1 MVTSLQSSNRL
12 PAAARRGF
20 GIYIHWPFCLKKC
33 PYCDFNS
40 HVKEDVSQER
50 WRAAL
55 LQELDHYA
63 ELLKKNGG
71 EGRIVSSIFFGGGTP
86 SLMAPETAQALIER
100 IRQHWPSRNDLEI
113 TLEANPTS
121 VEADKF
127 AAFAQAGIN
136 RVSLGIQSLNDDDLH
151 FLGREHSAQEALA
164 AINIARKNFERFSF
178 DLIYARPGQNKS
190 TWRQELERALGEG
203 TEHLSLYQ
211 LTIEEN
217 TAFHGARRRGEL
229 TELNPDTAAEL
240 YDLTNEVMDKKG
252 MPNYEISNYARPDQ
266 ESRHNLT
273 YWKYGDY
280 IGIGPGAHGRLTLA
294 CEDPLG
300 RKMATR
306 QHRAPEIWINT
317 VEQAGHATRTY
328 STVSSTERFEEMM
341 MMGLR
346 LEEGI
351 SLKAISDETGDEL
364 NSLINQ
370 SRLNQLCDEK
380 LLVVNTDKIW
390 ATSAG
395 RARLNS
401 LLAYLLA

>member
-1 MVTSLQSSNRL
+1 MQSSNLL

-40 HVKEDVSQER
+40 HVREDVSQER

-63 ELLKKNGG
+63 EILKNNGG

-86 SLMAPETAQALIER
+86 SLMAPETAGALIDR
-100 IRQHWPSRNDLEI
+100 IRQLWPCRNDLEI

-121 VEADKF
+121 VESGKF

-136 RVSLGIQSLNDDDLH
+136 RVSLGIQSLNDDDLR
-151 FLGREHSAQEALA
+151 FLGREHSAQEAMQ
-164 AINIARKNFERFSF
+164 AIDIARNNFERFSF
-178 DLIYARPGQNKS
+178 DLIYARPEQNITS
-190 TWRQELERALGEG
+190 WRQELEQALAEG

-229 TELNPDTAAEL
+229 SELNPDKAAEL
-240 YDLTNEVMDKKG
+240 YDVTNEIMEKNG
-252 MPNYEISNYARPDQ
+252 LPNYEISNYARVGQ

-280 IGIGPGAHGRLTLA
+280 IGIGPGAHGRLTLS
-294 CEDPLG
+294 DNGLLG
-300 RKMATR
+300 KKIATR
-306 QHRAPEIWINT
+306 QHRAPEIWLNT

-328 STVSSTERFEEMM
+328 NTVSIVDRFEEMM

-351 SLKAISDETGDEL
+351 SLQAITDETGDDF
-364 NSLINQ
+364 INQ
-370 SRLNQLCDEK
+370 IDQVRLKQLCDEQ
-380 LLVVNTDKIW
+380 LLVITDDKIW
-390 ATSAG
+390 ATSSG
-395 RARLNS
+395 RTRLNS
-401 LLAYLLA
+401 LLSYLLT

>member
-1 MVTSLQSSNRL
+1 MQSSTLL

-40 HVKEDVSQER
+40 HVREDVSQER

-63 ELLKKNGG
+63 EILKKSGG
-71 EGRIVSSIFFGGGTP
+71 EGRIVSSVFFGGGTP
-86 SLMAPETAQALIER
+86 SLMAPETAGALIDR

-121 VEADKF
+121 VEAGKF
-127 AAFAQAGIN
+127 SAFSQAGIN
-136 RVSLGIQSLNDDDLH
+136 RVSLGIQSLNDDDLR
-151 FLGREHSAQEALA
+151 FLGREHSAQEALQ
-164 AINIARKNFERFSF
+164 AIDIARKYFDRFSF
-178 DLIYARPGQNKS
+178 DLIYARPDQDVVS
-190 TWRQELERALGEG
+190 WRKELERALAEG

-229 TELNPDTAAEL
+229 SELNPDKAAEL
-240 YDLTNEVMDKKG
+240 YDLTNEIMENKG
-252 MPNYEISNYARPDQ
+252 MPNYEISNYARPGQ

-294 CEDPLG
+294 DNSTLG
-300 RKMATR
+300 KKMATR
-306 QHRAPEIWINT
+306 QHRVPEIWLDT
-317 VEQAGHATRTY
+317 VEQAEHATRTY
-328 STVSSTERFEEMM
+328 STVSIPERFEEMM

-351 SLKAISDETGDEL
+351 NLQAIKDETGDNL
-364 NSLINQ
+364 HDLVDAKK
-370 SRLNQLCDEK
+370 LNQLCAEK
-380 LLVVNTDKIW
+380 LVVVTTGKII
-390 ATSAG
+390 ATPSG
-395 RARLNS
+395 RTRLNS
-401 LLAYLLA
+401 LLSYLLS

>member
-1 MVTSLQSSNRL
+1 METSLQSSTPL

-40 HVKEDVSQER
+40 HVREEVSQER
-50 WRAAL
+50 WRTAL

-63 ELLKKNGG
+63 ELLKNKGG

-86 SLMAPETAQALIER
+86 SLMAPQTAGALIDR
-100 IRQHWPSRNDLEI
+100 IRQHWPARNDLEI

-121 VEADKF
+121 VEAGKF

-136 RVSLGIQSLNDDDLH
+136 RVSLGIQSLNDEDLR
-151 FLGREHSAQEALA
+151 FLGREHSAQEALK
-164 AINIARKNFERFSF
+164 AIDIARKNFDRFSF
-178 DLIYARPGQNKS
+178 DLIYARPEQDKQVW
-190 TWRQELERALGEG
+190 TQELEQALAEG

-229 TELNPDTAAEL
+229 TELNPDKAAEL
-240 YDLTNEVMDKKG
+240 YDLTNEIMEKKG
-252 MPNYEISNYARPDQ
+252 LLNYEISNYARSGQ

-280 IGIGPGAHGRLTLA
+280 IGIGPGAHGRLTLS
-294 CEDPLG
+294 DGSPLG
-300 RKMATR
+300 TKMATR
-306 QHRAPEIWINT
+306 QHRAPEIWLDT

-328 STVSSTERFEEMM
+328 STVSIAERFEEMM

-351 SLKAISDETGDEL
+351 SLKAISEETGDDFT
-364 NSLINQ
+364 NRIDH
-370 SRLNQLCDEK
+370 SRLKQLCDEQ
-380 LLVVNTDKIW
+380 LLVLSDDKIR
-390 ATSAG
+390 ATPSG
-395 RARLNS
+395 RTRLNS
-401 LLAYLLA
+401 LLSYLLT